1 MEETSIPVLYDTR
14 LFTRIWSP
22 ARFPAGIVCLVH
34 GLSDHGGRFVHVA
47 EALAAKGY
55 AFIAPDLRGN
65 GRSPGRRGHFNS
77 LQEVMTDLKL
87 ILKDARNRF
96 PGLPVFLYGQSMG
109 GSLVIN
115 FVLRFPEEVDGVIS
129 SSPWL
134 RLAKPPSGFTVAAAS
149 VLKPFFPSALVP
161 NGIKSA
167 DLCHDES
174 VQHAYEID
182 PLIHWKI
189 SVRTFFIIQKYGE
202 WAIQHAGM
210 LKKPVLLMHG
220 DADRITSYKAS
231 RDFASA
237 SNNHLN
243 FKGWPGL
250 FHELHNEPARD
261 EVLAYVSDWLDRC
274 RFRRL

>member
-55 AFIAPDLRGN
+55 VFIAPDLRGN
-65 GRSPGRRGHFNS
+65 GRSPGKRGHFNS
-77 LQEVMTDLKL
+77 LQEVMSDLKL
-87 ILKDARNRF
+87 IIKDARDRF

-115 FVLRFPEEVDGVIS
+115 FVLRFPEEVDGIIS

-134 RLAKPPSGFTVAAAS
+134 RLAKPPSRFTVIMAS
-149 VLKPFFPSALVP
+149 LLKPFFPSALVP

-167 DLCHDES
+167 DLCHDAS
-174 VQHAYEID
+174 VQHAYDTD

-220 DADRITSYKAS
+220 DADRITSHKAS
-231 RDFASA
+231 CDFTSA
-237 SNNHLN
+237 SNNHLT
-243 FKGWPGL
+243 FKSWPGL

-274 RFRRL
+274 RYRRL